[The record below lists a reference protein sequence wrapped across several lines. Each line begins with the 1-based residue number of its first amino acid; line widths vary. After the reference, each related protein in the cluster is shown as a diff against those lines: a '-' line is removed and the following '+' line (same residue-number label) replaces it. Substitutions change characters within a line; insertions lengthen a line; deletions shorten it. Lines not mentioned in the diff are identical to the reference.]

1 MKKLAILLFAAAT
14 LGSCQK
20 FLDVEPEGV
29 ILESEALQ
37 NPEDVQRLLNSAYDV
52 TANYFNGRIQ
62 NLSELLGD
70 NLATPLN
77 NNDYQE
83 VYNRNVLFFNGTVG
97 GVYADPYIAIF
108 RANLLIEKAGEVPG
122 MDANTLTRTLAE
134 AKFLRAL
141 GHFSLVTLWGQPYGY
156 TSDNSHAGV
165 VLKTNT
171 EVGLLPRS
179 SVGAVYVEIIAD
191 LQDAIQNLPDVNGPY
206 ATSWAAKALLA
217 RVYFQ
222 QNQYA
227 NAANMAS
234 DVIDNGPFQLDTNID
249 RFVESSQ
256 GIASPEAIFYTV
268 SYNNGS
274 QQDIR
279 SGGFTGNYR
288 SDNNPNP
295 TLRAANEFYTTYAA
309 DTADKRIKAFFEVK
323 NQGAENEF
331 VAVTKFNKNYFN
343 VPILHVTELKLMRAE
358 CYAINNVNLSVAIQ
372 DINDIRDRA
381 YGVGVNALPPTATA
395 QDIEAAALY
404 ERRIELFAE
413 GNRTQDLKRLGAFGQ
428 PIVIR
433 GADWNCDGMVLQ
445 FPINEKSA
453 VFELNPQGGCN

>member
-1 MKKLAILLFAAAT
+1 MKKLSILLLSIAT
-14 LGSCQK
+14 LASCQK

-37 NPEDVQRLLNSAYDV
+37 TPEDVQRLLNSAYDV
-52 TANYFNGRIQ
+52 TANYMNGRMQ

-70 NLATPLN
+70 NLAMPLN

-108 RANLLIEKAGEVPG
+108 RANLLIDKADEVPG
-122 MDANTLTRTLAE
+122 MDATTLTRTLAE

-141 GHFSLVTLWGQPYGY
+141 GHFSLVTLWGQPFGY
-156 TSDNSHAGV
+156 TADNSHAGV
-165 VLKTNT
+165 VIKTNT
-171 EVGLLPRS
+171 ETTLLPRN
-179 SVGAVYVEIIAD
+179 SVGAVYVQILAD
-191 LQDAIQNLPDVNGPY
+191 LQDAIQDLPDVNGPY

-222 QNQYA
+222 QNQYT
-227 NAANMAS
+227 NAANMAN
-234 DVIDNGPFQLDTNID
+234 DVIENGPFQLDTNID

-295 TLRAANEFYTTYAA
+295 TLRAAKAFYDIYAA
-309 DTADKRIKAFFEVK
+309 NPDDKRLSFFEIK
-323 NQGAENEF
+323 NQGSENEF

-343 VPILHVTELKLMRAE
+343 VPILHLTELKLMRAE
-358 CYAINNVNLSVAIQ
+358 CYAFNNINLSVAIQ
-372 DINDIRDRA
+372 DLNDIRDRA
-381 YGVGVNALPPTATA
+381 YGVGVNPISPTATA
-395 QDIEAAALY
+395 AEIAEAAIY
-404 ERRIELFAE
+404 ERRMELFAE